1 MKKWEE
7 FELNCTKYLN
17 NKYGNYFTHLGFSNS
32 ISNDIEYNNKNKKFY
47 IEVKMPLSQSGQFVL
62 LPDYKNKKF
71 IFSKKNK
78 TTLNYTTSLIIKYMN
93 KHFEKYIKSGTRGK
107 DIVINKT
114 IFNNWVI
121 NTYRKKG
128 VKFFITKGKDYIIFP
143 IEKYGKY
150 FSVTAKYRIKKSG
163 SSKVPIS
170 NQKEVIELLN
180 TMNIHFELT
189 DDFNVI
195 SNEKLD
201 KLKFTLKD
209 SEYMFSYFNNNIY
222 RIRKLSNTKNAN
234 VIFSIKLI
242 KEQDIIDLEYFVKT
256 LI

>member
-1 MKKWEE
+1 
-7 FELNCTKYLN
+7 
-17 NKYGNYFTHLGFSNS
+17 
-32 ISNDIEYNNKNKKFY
+32 
-47 IEVKMPLSQSGQFVL
+47 
-62 LPDYKNKKF
+62 
-71 IFSKKNK
+71 
-78 TTLNYTTSLIIKYMN
+78 
-93 KHFEKYIKSGTRGK
+93 
-107 DIVINKT
+107 
-114 IFNNWVI
+114 
-121 NTYRKKG
+121 
-128 VKFFITKGKDYIIFP
+128 
-143 IEKYGKY
+143 
-150 FSVTAKYRIKKSG
+150 
-163 SSKVPIS
+163 
-170 NQKEVIELLN
+170 
-180 TMNIHFELT
+180 MNIDFELT